1 MFHFLGILPYAGLSN
16 ATRRVGSN
24 FKNVDIDNFV
34 GDLENGITILNSKD
48 LTDYD
53 AIISRGGTSKML
65 TQVTQL
71 PVIDIGV
78 SKYDILH
85 AIQITQKLNKI
96 AIVGFSFLINKAQ
109 NVINDFQRNIDL
121 FTINSEFEARQKIL
135 DLQKQNYD
143 IVIGDMVTVRVANSL
158 NFKSLLISSDDENIE
173 NALTNALNIVQYRR
187 KNHNLE
193 CLLNN
198 FLKTNNE
205 SIVILDSNKNIQKQF
220 NLPHKQKILPHI
232 KKRVE
237 LNKLHNEIFKSQG
250 KYYLIRQDKQKP
262 NFLYI
267 NNLAYYNQ
275 EQPAPFTMNKLE
287 KAMFTAA
294 FKAIY
299 SKEEHQTLETMND
312 DDLPVII
319 SGSDGTGKRFILNKV
334 LQKQKNVIKISPM
347 NTNIN
352 HLLDS
357 DHINNSPLLN
367 SKNTIVFDKFEDF
380 DPQAQALIIEFINQT
395 LLFKRNKLFF
405 TLEKSK
411 EKALLNLKKVNQIF
425 HSVQLRSVKKIDSL
439 TANSLITLLINEFNQ
454 NFGKNVMG
462 LTDIAFD
469 WLIDT
474 YWSNNLRQILFTL
487 LNAYH
492 IAEKPYIN
500 IKELKLVYKKELIF
514 ENTQSSEKLQSQE
527 KIPFIIDFSK
537 KPSLEDLTNQL
548 IKIVLVRND
557 YNKSQTAAQLKISRT
572 TLWRILNKNNFNA

>member
-357 DHINNSPLLN
+357 DHINNSPLLS

-572 TLWRILNKNNFNA
+572 TLWRILNKNNFND

>member
-121 FTINSEFEARQKIL
+121 FTINSELEARQKIL

-334 LQKQKNVIKISPM
+334 LQKQKNVIKISPI

-357 DHINNSPLLN
+357 DHINNSPLLS

-454 NFGKNVMG
+454 NFGKNVIG

-572 TLWRILNKNNFNA
+572 TLWRILNKNNFND

>member
-16 ATRRVGSN
+16 AVRRVGNN
-24 FKNVDIDNFV
+24 FNNVDIDNFV
-34 GDLENGITILNSKD
+34 GDLENGITVLNSKD

-85 AIQITQKLNKI
+85 AIQITQKLSKI

-380 DPQAQALIIEFINQT
+380 DPQAQSLIIEFINQT

-454 NFGKNVMG
+454 NFGKNVIG

>member
-34 GDLENGITILNSKD
+34 GDLENGITVLNSKD

-109 NVINDFQRNIDL
+109 NVINDFQKNIDL
-121 FTINSEFEARQKIL
+121 FTINSELEARQKIL

-187 KNHNLE
+187 KNYNLE

-380 DPQAQALIIEFINQT
+380 DPQAQSLIIEFINQT

-454 NFGKNVMG
+454 NFGKNVIG

>member
-121 FTINSEFEARQKIL
+121 FTINSELEARQKIL

-334 LQKQKNVIKISPM
+334 LQKQKNVIKISSM

-357 DHINNSPLLN
+357 DHINNSPLLS

-380 DPQAQALIIEFINQT
+380 DPQAQSLIIEFINQT

-572 TLWRILNKNNFNA
+572 TLWRILNKNNFND

>member
-34 GDLENGITILNSKD
+34 GDLENGITVLNSKD

-121 FTINSEFEARQKIL
+121 FTINSELEARQKIL

-173 NALTNALNIVQYRR
+173 NALINALNIVQYRR

-319 SGSDGTGKRFILNKV
+319 SGNDGTGKRFILNKV

-380 DPQAQALIIEFINQT
+380 DPQAQSLIIEFINQT

-454 NFGKNVMG
+454 NFGKNVIG

-572 TLWRILNKNNFNA
+572 TLWRILNKNNFND

>member
-16 ATRRVGSN
+16 AVRRVGNN
-24 FKNVDIDNFV
+24 FNNVDIDNFV
-34 GDLENGITILNSKD
+34 GDLENGITVLNSKD

-85 AIQITQKLNKI
+85 AIQITQKLSKI

-121 FTINSEFEARQKIL
+121 FTINSEFEAQQKIL

-250 KYYLIRQDKQKP
+250 KYYFIRQDKQKP

-357 DHINNSPLLN
+357 DHINNSPLLS

-454 NFGKNVMG
+454 NFGKNVIG

-572 TLWRILNKNNFNA
+572 TLWRILNKNNFND

>member
-16 ATRRVGSN
+16 AVKRVGSN
-24 FKNVDIDNFV
+24 FKNADIDNFV
-34 GDLENGITILNSKD
+34 GDLENGIIVLNSKD

-53 AIISRGGTSKML
+53 AIISRGGTSKMI

-96 AIVGFSFLINKAQ
+96 AIVGFSFLISKAQ

-121 FTINSEFEARQKIL
+121 FTINSELEARQKIL

-173 NALTNALNIVQYRR
+173 NALNNALNIVQYRR

-198 FLKTNNE
+198 FLKTNSE

-357 DHINNSPLLN
+357 NHINNSPLLN

-380 DPQAQALIIEFINQT
+380 DPQAQSLIIEFINQT

-572 TLWRILNKNNFNA
+572 TLWRILNKNNFND

>member
-16 ATRRVGSN
+16 AVKRVGSN
-24 FKNVDIDNFV
+24 FKNADIDNFV
-34 GDLENGITILNSKD
+34 GDLENGIIVLNSKD

-53 AIISRGGTSKML
+53 AIISRGGTSKMI

-121 FTINSEFEARQKIL
+121 FTINSELEARQKIL

-173 NALTNALNIVQYRR
+173 NALNNALNIVQYRR

-380 DPQAQALIIEFINQT
+380 DPQAQSLIIEFINQT

-548 IKIVLVRND
+548 IKIVLVKND

-572 TLWRILNKNNFNA
+572 TLWRILNKNNFND

>member
-121 FTINSEFEARQKIL
+121 FTINSELEARQKIL

-187 KNHNLE
+187 KNYNLE

-319 SGSDGTGKRFILNKV
+319 SGNDGTGKRFILNKV

-380 DPQAQALIIEFINQT
+380 DPQAQSLIIEFINQT

-572 TLWRILNKNNFNA
+572 TLWRILNKNNFND

>member
-48 LTDYD
+48 LTDFD

-121 FTINSEFEARQKIL
+121 FTINSELEARQKIL

-357 DHINNSPLLN
+357 DHINNSPLLS

-380 DPQAQALIIEFINQT
+380 DPQAQSLIIEFINQT

-474 YWSNNLRQILFTL
+474 YWNNNLRQILFTL

-572 TLWRILNKNNFNA
+572 TLWRILNKNNFND

>member
-34 GDLENGITILNSKD
+34 GDLENGITVLNSKD

-121 FTINSEFEARQKIL
+121 FTINSELEARQKIL

-187 KNHNLE
+187 KNYNLE

-380 DPQAQALIIEFINQT
+380 DPQAQSLIIEFINQT

-454 NFGKNVMG
+454 NFGKNVIG

-572 TLWRILNKNNFNA
+572 TLWRILNKNNFND

>member
-16 ATRRVGSN
+16 AVKRVGSN
-24 FKNVDIDNFV
+24 FKNADIDNFV
-34 GDLENGITILNSKD
+34 GDLENGIIVLNSKD

-53 AIISRGGTSKML
+53 AIISRGGTSKMI

-121 FTINSEFEARQKIL
+121 FTINSELEARQKIL

-173 NALTNALNIVQYRR
+173 NALNNALNIVQYRR

-198 FLKTNNE
+198 FLKTNSE

-357 DHINNSPLLN
+357 NHINNSPLLN

-380 DPQAQALIIEFINQT
+380 DPQAQSLIIEFINQT

-572 TLWRILNKNNFNA
+572 TLWRILNKNNFND

>member
-16 ATRRVGSN
+16 AVKRVGSN
-24 FKNVDIDNFV
+24 FKNADIDNFV
-34 GDLENGITILNSKD
+34 GDLKNGIIVLNSKD

-53 AIISRGGTSKML
+53 AIISRGGTSKMI

-121 FTINSEFEARQKIL
+121 FTINSELEARQKIL

-173 NALTNALNIVQYRR
+173 NALNNALNIVQYRR

-198 FLKTNNE
+198 FLKTNSE

-380 DPQAQALIIEFINQT
+380 DPQAQSLIIEFINQT

-572 TLWRILNKNNFNA
+572 TLWRILNKNNFND

>member
-16 ATRRVGSN
+16 AVRRVGNN
-24 FKNVDIDNFV
+24 FNNVDIDNFV
-34 GDLENGITILNSKD
+34 GDLENGITVLNSKD

-85 AIQITQKLNKI
+85 AIQITQKLSKI

-121 FTINSEFEARQKIL
+121 FTINSELEARQKIL

-220 NLPHKQKILPHI
+220 NLSHKQKILPHI

-357 DHINNSPLLN
+357 DHINNSPLLS

-380 DPQAQALIIEFINQT
+380 DPQAQSLIIEFINQT

-572 TLWRILNKNNFNA
+572 TLWRILNKNNFND

>member
-121 FTINSEFEARQKIL
+121 FTINSELEARQKIL

-357 DHINNSPLLN
+357 DHINNSPLLS

-380 DPQAQALIIEFINQT
+380 DPQAQSLIIEFINQT

-500 IKELKLVYKKELIF
+500 IKELKLVYKRELIF

-557 YNKSQTAAQLKISRT
+557 YNKSQTATQLKISRT
-572 TLWRILNKNNFNA
+572 TLWRILNKNNFND

>member
-16 ATRRVGSN
+16 AVKRVGSN
-24 FKNVDIDNFV
+24 FKNADIDNFV
-34 GDLENGITILNSKD
+34 GDLENGIIVLNSKD

-53 AIISRGGTSKML
+53 AIISRGGTSKMI

-121 FTINSEFEARQKIL
+121 FTINSELEVRQKIL

-173 NALTNALNIVQYRR
+173 NALNNALNIVQYRR

-198 FLKTNNE
+198 FLKTNSE

-380 DPQAQALIIEFINQT
+380 DPQAQSLIIEFINQT

-572 TLWRILNKNNFNA
+572 TLWRILNKNNFND

>member
-16 ATRRVGSN
+16 AVKRVGSN
-24 FKNVDIDNFV
+24 FKNADIDNFV
-34 GDLENGITILNSKD
+34 GDLENGIIVLNSKD

-53 AIISRGGTSKML
+53 AIISRGGTSKMI

-121 FTINSEFEARQKIL
+121 FTINSELEARQKIL

-173 NALTNALNIVQYRR
+173 NALNNALNIVQYRR

-198 FLKTNNE
+198 FLKTNSE

-232 KKRVE
+232 KKRLE

-380 DPQAQALIIEFINQT
+380 DPQAQSLIIEFINQT

-572 TLWRILNKNNFNA
+572 TLWRILNKNNFND

>member
-16 ATRRVGSN
+16 AVKRVGSN
-24 FKNVDIDNFV
+24 FKNADIDNFV
-34 GDLENGITILNSKD
+34 GDLENGIIVLNSKD

-53 AIISRGGTSKML
+53 AIISRGGTSKMI

-121 FTINSEFEARQKIL
+121 FTINSELEARQKIL

-173 NALTNALNIVQYRR
+173 NALNNALNIVQYRR

-198 FLKTNNE
+198 FLKTNSE

-232 KKRVE
+232 KKRAE

-380 DPQAQALIIEFINQT
+380 DPQAQSLIIEFINQT

-572 TLWRILNKNNFNA
+572 TLWRILNKNNFND

>member
-16 ATRRVGSN
+16 AVKRVGSN
-24 FKNVDIDNFV
+24 FKNADIDNFV
-34 GDLENGITILNSKD
+34 GDLENGITVLNSKD

-53 AIISRGGTSKML
+53 AIISRGGTSKMI

-121 FTINSEFEARQKIL
+121 FTINSELEVRQKIL

-158 NFKSLLISSDDENIE
+158 NFKSLLISSDDENIK
-173 NALTNALNIVQYRR
+173 NALNNALNIVQYRR

-380 DPQAQALIIEFINQT
+380 DPQAQSLIIEFINQT

-454 NFGKNVMG
+454 DFGKNVMG

-572 TLWRILNKNNFNA
+572 TLWRILNKNNFND

>member
-34 GDLENGITILNSKD
+34 GDLENGITVLNSKD

-121 FTINSEFEARQKIL
+121 FTINSELEARQKIL

-319 SGSDGTGKRFILNKV
+319 SGNDGTGKRFILNKV

-454 NFGKNVMG
+454 NFGKNVIG

-572 TLWRILNKNNFNA
+572 TLWRILNKNNFND

>member
-16 ATRRVGSN
+16 AVKRVGSN
-24 FKNVDIDNFV
+24 FKNADIDNFV
-34 GDLENGITILNSKD
+34 GDLENGIIVLNSKD

-53 AIISRGGTSKML
+53 AIISRGGTSKMI

-96 AIVGFSFLINKAQ
+96 AIVGFNFLINKAQ

-121 FTINSEFEARQKIL
+121 FTINSELEARQKIL

-173 NALTNALNIVQYRR
+173 NALNNALNIVQYRR

-380 DPQAQALIIEFINQT
+380 DPQAQSLIIEFINQT

-537 KPSLEDLTNQL
+537 KPSLEDLTDQL

-572 TLWRILNKNNFNA
+572 TLWRILNKNNFND

>member
-16 ATRRVGSN
+16 AVKRVGSN
-24 FKNVDIDNFV
+24 FKNADIDNFV
-34 GDLENGITILNSKD
+34 GDLENGIIVLNSKD

-53 AIISRGGTSKML
+53 AIISRGGTSKMI

-121 FTINSEFEARQKIL
+121 FTINSELEARQKIL

-173 NALTNALNIVQYRR
+173 NALNNALNIVQYRR

-198 FLKTNNE
+198 FLKTNSE

-380 DPQAQALIIEFINQT
+380 DPQAQSLIIEFINQT

-572 TLWRILNKNNFNA
+572 TLWRILNKNNFND

>member
-16 ATRRVGSN
+16 AVRRVGNN
-24 FKNVDIDNFV
+24 FNNVDIDNFV
-34 GDLENGITILNSKD
+34 GDLENGITVLNSKD

-85 AIQITQKLNKI
+85 AIQITQKLSKI

-198 FLKTNNE
+198 YLKTNNE
-205 SIVILDSNKNIQKQF
+205 SIVILDSDKNIQKQF

-250 KYYLIRQDKQKP
+250 KYYLIRQDKQNP

-367 SKNTIVFDKFEDF
+367 SKNTIVFNKFEDF
-380 DPQAQALIIEFINQT
+380 DPQAQSLIIEFINQT

-454 NFGKNVMG
+454 NFGKNVIG

>member
-16 ATRRVGSN
+16 AVRRVGNN
-24 FKNVDIDNFV
+24 FNNVDIDNFV
-34 GDLENGITILNSKD
+34 GDLENGITVLNSKD

-85 AIQITQKLNKI
+85 AIQITQKLSKI

-121 FTINSEFEARQKIL
+121 FTINSELEARQKIL

-198 FLKTNNE
+198 YLKTNNE
-205 SIVILDSNKNIQKQF
+205 SLVILDSDKNIQKQF

-237 LNKLHNEIFKSQG
+237 LNKLHNETFKSQG

-275 EQPAPFTMNKLE
+275 EQPAPFPMNKLE

-319 SGSDGTGKRFILNKV
+319 SGSDGTGKRFILNKAF
-334 LQKQKNVIKISPM
+334 QKQKNVIKISPM

-367 SKNTIVFDKFEDF
+367 SKSTIIFDKFEDF

-411 EKALLNLKKVNQIF
+411 EKGLLNLKKVNQIF

-454 NFGKNVMG
+454 NFGKNVIG

-557 YNKSQTAAQLKISRT
+557 YNKSQTATQLKISRT

>member
-16 ATRRVGSN
+16 AVKRVGSN
-24 FKNVDIDNFV
+24 FKNADIDNFV
-34 GDLENGITILNSKD
+34 GDLENGIIVLNSKD

-53 AIISRGGTSKML
+53 AIISRGGTSKMI

-121 FTINSEFEARQKIL
+121 FTINSELEARQKIL

-173 NALTNALNIVQYRR
+173 NALNNALNIVQYRR

-198 FLKTNNE
+198 FLKTNSE

-334 LQKQKNVIKISPM
+334 LKKQKNVIKISPM

-357 DHINNSPLLN
+357 NHINNSPLLN

-380 DPQAQALIIEFINQT
+380 DPQAQSLIIEFINQT

-572 TLWRILNKNNFNA
+572 TLWRILNKNNFND

>member
-16 ATRRVGSN
+16 AVKRVGSN
-24 FKNVDIDNFV
+24 FKNADIDNFV
-34 GDLENGITILNSKD
+34 GDLENGIIVLNSKD

-53 AIISRGGTSKML
+53 AIISRGGTSKMI

-121 FTINSEFEARQKIL
+121 FTINSELEARQKIL

-173 NALTNALNIVQYRR
+173 NALNNALNIVQYRR

-198 FLKTNNE
+198 FLKTNSE

-319 SGSDGTGKRFILNKV
+319 SGNDGTGKRFILNKV

-380 DPQAQALIIEFINQT
+380 DPQAQSLIIEFINQT

-572 TLWRILNKNNFNA
+572 TLWRILNKNNFND

>member
-16 ATRRVGSN
+16 ATRRVGNN
-24 FKNVDIDNFV
+24 FNNVDIDNFV
-34 GDLENGITILNSKD
+34 GDLENGITVLNSKD

-85 AIQITQKLNKI
+85 AIQITQKLSKI

-187 KNHNLE
+187 KNYNLE

-250 KYYLIRQDKQKP
+250 KYYLIRQDKQNP

-367 SKNTIVFDKFEDF
+367 SKNTIVFNKFEDF
-380 DPQAQALIIEFINQT
+380 DPQAQSLIIEFINQT

-454 NFGKNVMG
+454 NFGKNVIG

>member
-16 ATRRVGSN
+16 AVKRVGSN
-24 FKNVDIDNFV
+24 FKNADIDNFV
-34 GDLENGITILNSKD
+34 GDLENGIIVLNSKD

-53 AIISRGGTSKML
+53 AIISRGGTSKMI

-96 AIVGFSFLINKAQ
+96 AIVGFSFLISKAQ

-121 FTINSEFEARQKIL
+121 FTINSELEARQKIL

-173 NALTNALNIVQYRR
+173 NALNNALNIVQYRR

-198 FLKTNNE
+198 FLKTNSE

-380 DPQAQALIIEFINQT
+380 DPQAQSLIIEFINQT

-572 TLWRILNKNNFNA
+572 TLWRILNKNNFND

>member
-16 ATRRVGSN
+16 AVKRVGSN
-24 FKNVDIDNFV
+24 FKNADIDNFV
-34 GDLENGITILNSKD
+34 GDLENGITVLNSKD
-48 LTDYD
+48 LADYD

-71 PVIDIGV
+71 PVIDIGF

-121 FTINSEFEARQKIL
+121 FTINSELEARQKIL

-187 KNHNLE
+187 KNHNIE

-198 FLKTNNE
+198 YLKTNNE
-205 SIVILDSNKNIQKQF
+205 SIVILDSDKNIQKQF

-250 KYYLIRQDKQKP
+250 KYYLIRQDKQNP

-275 EQPAPFTMNKLE
+275 EQPAPFSMNKLE

-294 FKAIY
+294 YKAIY
-299 SKEEHQTLETMND
+299 PKEEHQTLETMND

-454 NFGKNVMG
+454 NFGKNVIG

>member
-121 FTINSEFEARQKIL
+121 FTINSELEARQKIL

-334 LQKQKNVIKISPM
+334 LQKQKNVIKISSI

-357 DHINNSPLLN
+357 DHINNSPLLS

-380 DPQAQALIIEFINQT
+380 DPQAQSLIIEFINQT

-572 TLWRILNKNNFNA
+572 TLWRILNKNNFND

>member
-1 MFHFLGILPYAGLSN
+1 
-16 ATRRVGSN
+16 
-24 FKNVDIDNFV
+24 
-34 GDLENGITILNSKD
+34 
-48 LTDYD
+48 
-53 AIISRGGTSKML
+53 
-65 TQVTQL
+65 
-71 PVIDIGV
+71 
-78 SKYDILH
+78 
-85 AIQITQKLNKI
+85 
-96 AIVGFSFLINKAQ
+96 
-109 NVINDFQRNIDL
+109 
-121 FTINSEFEARQKIL
+121 
-135 DLQKQNYD
+135 
-143 IVIGDMVTVRVANSL
+143 
-158 NFKSLLISSDDENIE
+158 
-173 NALTNALNIVQYRR
+173 
-187 KNHNLE
+187 
-193 CLLNN
+193 
-198 FLKTNNE
+198 
-205 SIVILDSNKNIQKQF
+205 
-220 NLPHKQKILPHI
+220 
-232 KKRVE
+232 
-237 LNKLHNEIFKSQG
+237 
-250 KYYLIRQDKQKP
+250 
-262 NFLYI
+262 
-267 NNLAYYNQ
+267 
-275 EQPAPFTMNKLE
+275 MNKLE

-357 DHINNSPLLN
+357 DHINNSPLLS

-454 NFGKNVMG
+454 NFGKNVIG

-572 TLWRILNKNNFNA
+572 TLWRILNKNNFND

>member
-16 ATRRVGSN
+16 AVRRVGNN
-24 FKNVDIDNFV
+24 FNNVDIDNFV
-34 GDLENGITILNSKD
+34 GDLENGITVLNSKD

-85 AIQITQKLNKI
+85 AIQITQKLSKI

-187 KNHNLE
+187 KNYNLE

-205 SIVILDSNKNIQKQF
+205 SIVILDSDKNIQKQF

-250 KYYLIRQDKQKP
+250 KYYLIRQDKQNP

-367 SKNTIVFDKFEDF
+367 SKNTIVFNKFEDF
-380 DPQAQALIIEFINQT
+380 DPQAQSLIIEFINQT

-454 NFGKNVMG
+454 NFGKNVIG

>member
-16 ATRRVGSN
+16 AVKRVGSN
-24 FKNVDIDNFV
+24 FKNADIDNFV
-34 GDLENGITILNSKD
+34 GDLENGIIVLNSKD

-53 AIISRGGTSKML
+53 AIISRGGTSKMI

-121 FTINSEFEARQKIL
+121 FTINSELEARQKIL

-173 NALTNALNIVQYRR
+173 NALNNALNIVQYRR

-198 FLKTNNE
+198 FLKTNSE

-380 DPQAQALIIEFINQT
+380 DPQAQSLIIEFINQT

-454 NFGKNVMG
+454 DFGKNVMG

-572 TLWRILNKNNFNA
+572 TLWRILNKNNFND

>member
-16 ATRRVGSN
+16 AVKRVGSN
-24 FKNVDIDNFV
+24 FRNADIDNFV
-34 GDLENGITILNSKD
+34 GDLENGITVLNSKD
-48 LTDYD
+48 LADYD

-121 FTINSEFEARQKIL
+121 FTINSELEARQKIL

-198 FLKTNNE
+198 YLKTNNE
-205 SIVILDSNKNIQKQF
+205 SIVILDSDKNIQKQF

-367 SKNTIVFDKFEDF
+367 SKNTIVFNKFEDF
-380 DPQAQALIIEFINQT
+380 DPQAQSLIIEFINQT

-454 NFGKNVMG
+454 NFGKNVIG

>member
-16 ATRRVGSN
+16 AVKRVGSN
-24 FKNVDIDNFV
+24 FKNADIDNFV
-34 GDLENGITILNSKD
+34 GDLENGITVLNSKD
-48 LTDYD
+48 LADYD

-357 DHINNSPLLN
+357 DHINNSPLLS

-454 NFGKNVMG
+454 NFGKNVIG

>member
-275 EQPAPFTMNKLE
+275 EQPAPFTMKKLE

-357 DHINNSPLLN
+357 DHINNSPLLS

-454 NFGKNVMG
+454 NFGKNVIG

-572 TLWRILNKNNFNA
+572 TLWRILNKNNFND

>member
-34 GDLENGITILNSKD
+34 GDLENGITVLNSKD

-85 AIQITQKLNKI
+85 AIQITQKLSKI

-198 FLKTNNE
+198 YLKTNNE
-205 SIVILDSNKNIQKQF
+205 SLVILDSDKNIQKQF

-237 LNKLHNEIFKSQG
+237 LNKLHNETFKSQG

-275 EQPAPFTMNKLE
+275 EQPAPFPMNKLE

-367 SKNTIVFDKFEDF
+367 SKNTIVFNKFEDF

>member
-121 FTINSEFEARQKIL
+121 FTINSELEARQKIL

-334 LQKQKNVIKISPM
+334 LQKQKNVIKISPI

-357 DHINNSPLLN
+357 DHINNSPLLS

-380 DPQAQALIIEFINQT
+380 DPQAQSLIIEFINQT

-474 YWSNNLRQILFTL
+474 YWNNNLRQILFTL

-514 ENTQSSEKLQSQE
+514 ENTQSSEKLQYQE

-572 TLWRILNKNNFNA
+572 TLWRILNKNNFND